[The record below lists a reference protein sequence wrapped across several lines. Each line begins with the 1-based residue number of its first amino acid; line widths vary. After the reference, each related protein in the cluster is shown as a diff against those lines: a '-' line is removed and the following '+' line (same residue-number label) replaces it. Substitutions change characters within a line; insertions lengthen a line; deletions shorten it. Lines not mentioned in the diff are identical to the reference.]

1 METDTVKNT
10 NIELVN
16 ADFWKNEMGSNPEKS
31 HQLKPFSQCE
41 WNRPVFLK
49 IDMEIESG
57 SSWGTALVIIKKYLL
72 LDWLYP

>member
-1 METDTVKNT
+1 MCCGDNKDLSLASIKKGTLMV
-10 NIELVN
+10 L
-16 ADFWKNEMGSNPEKS
+16 WS

-49 IDMEIESG
+49 IKWIESG
-57 SSWGTALVIIKKYLL
+57 SSWLQQQHNKKYLL